1 MTTSIDAPEKTT
13 KQAASDV
20 AQKWVAVARSLAP
33 LVESERQQ
41 GDEDTVVTA
50 KLVQAWKDAGLYRL
64 LQPSHH
70 GGEGLDVVSFLKVV
84 EEVSRQDASAGW
96 VFALHSIGTIFPGM
110 VLPAD
115 SYRELVGPE
124 GSSTACGFAFGK
136 VPGTAKPVDGGYLV
150 QSEPMPFGSGT
161 QRVDRVASALY
172 LLDENGDNVLG
183 EDGNPVVVNAYMDPE
198 NIEWLNNWHAAGL
211 KASGSG
217 HYRVK
222 EHVLEA
228 KWLSNAPGERSS
240 GTIFGIGF
248 FAVAHMHH
256 TGVGLGIAK
265 HALEEIAKIV
275 KGRRRGDVAA
285 LDQHP
290 LFQYDFVRIDAEYRA
305 ARAFAF
311 DAYQELWDAS
321 AEGRVTE
328 LHGVRVEQ
336 ADLHLYRALRE
347 IVSTVSVWAGS
358 EAIPEDGVI
367 ARINADTSVAANHLL
382 LSPHQAGKLAPQ
394 LLEAARTESAIG
406 S

>member
-1 MTTSIDAPEKTT
+1 MTTLIDAPEKST

-20 AQKWVAVARSLAP
+20 AQKWVEVARSLAP

-70 GGEGLDVVSFLKVV
+70 GGEGLDSVSYLRVA

-96 VFALHSIGTIFPGM
+96 VFGIHVIGTIFPGI

-115 SYRELVGPE
+115 SYRELIGPDAN
-124 GSSTACGFAFGK
+124 STACGFAFGK

-150 QSEPMPFGSGT
+150 ESEPMPFGSGT
-161 QRVDRVASALY
+161 QRVDRVASALF
-172 LLDENGDNVLG
+172 LLDENGDKVLG

-217 HYRVK
+217 HYRIK

-228 KWLSNAPGERSS
+228 KWLSNAPGDRSS

-248 FAVAHMHH
+248 FAVVHMHH
-256 TGVGLGIAK
+256 SGVGLGVAK
-265 HALEEIAKIV
+265 RAIEEIAKIA
-275 KGRRRGDVAA
+275 KGRRRGDVAS
-285 LDQHP
+285 LDEHP

-305 ARAFAF
+305 ARALVFE
-311 DAYQELWDAS
+311 AYRELWDAAS
-321 AEGRVTE
+321 EGRVTE
-328 LHGVRVEQ
+328 LHGARVEQ
-336 ADLHLYRALRE
+336 ADLHLHRVLRD

-358 EAIPEDGVI
+358 EAIPEDGTI
-367 ARINADTSVAANHLL
+367 ARLNADTSIALNHLL
-382 LSPHQAGKLAPQ
+382 LSPHQAGKIAPQ
-394 LLEAARTESAIG
+394 LLEAARAE
-406 S
+406 